1 MIAAIPI
8 ETAIVAMLVIRAEAV
23 FLCCLWPC
31 ILRENNNS
39 IFNEKKLNYLLIKNT
54 FLFWVF
60 LFSYSSSISQEIV
73 LPGINQLETII
84 NNLQGKKIGV
94 VANQSSIL
102 RESNKNQHLVDYLIQ
117 NKIDIEKV
125 FAPEH
130 GFRGKADAGEK
141 IKTKKDKNTGLE
153 IISLYGKN
161 RKPSVE
167 KLNGIELM
175 IFDLQDVGVRFYTY
189 LSTLHYVMEAC
200 AENNIPLIVL
210 DRPNPNIQYVDGPIL
225 ESTYKSFVGMHPVPI
240 VYGMTIGEYAQMIN
254 GEGWLNNKIKVELK
268 IIPIKNYTRDTFYE
282 LPIRPSPNLPNSMA
296 IALYPSLCLMEATVY
311 SIGRGTEL
319 QFQIYGHP
327 EYKYRN
333 FSFKPRPNF
342 GSKYPKHNNVL
353 CYGKDLSNVP
363 SPKKIELKWII
374 DAYRN
379 FPYPNS
385 FFLNGFNR
393 IAGNSKLKQQ
403 LINGTSEIEIRKS
416 WIKDL
421 NEFKKVREKYL
432 IYVKEY

>member
-1 MIAAIPI
+1 MK
-8 ETAIVAMLVIRAEAV
+8 
-23 FLCCLWPC
+23 
-31 ILRENNNS
+31 
-39 IFNEKKLNYLLIKNT
+39 KKLNYFLIKNT
-54 FLFWVF
+54 FLFCVF
-60 LFSYSSSISQEIV
+60 LLSYFSSISQEIV

-84 NNLQGKKIGV
+84 TNLQGKKIGV
-94 VANQSSIL
+94 VANQASIL
-102 RESNKNQHLVDYLIQ
+102 RESNKNQHLVDYLIK
-117 NKIDIEKV
+117 NKIEIEKV

-130 GFRGKADAGEK
+130 GFRGIADAGEK
-141 IKTKKDKNTGLE
+141 IKTEKDKNTGLE

-161 RKPSVE
+161 RKPSIE

-254 GEGWLNNKIKVELK
+254 GEGWLNNKIKVDLK

-282 LPIRPSPNLPNSMA
+282 LPIRPSPNLPNSKA
-296 IALYPSLCLMEATVY
+296 IELYPSLCLMEPTVY

-327 EYKYRN
+327 EYKNKGFY
-333 FSFKPRPNF
+333 FKPRPNF
-342 GSKYPKHNNVL
+342 GSKYPKHQNVL
-353 CYGKDLSNVP
+353 CYGKDLSNVS
-363 SPKKIELKWII
+363 SPTKIELKWII
-374 DAYRN
+374 DAYQN
-379 FPYPNS
+379 FPHPDS
-385 FFLNGFNR
+385 FFLCDV
-393 IAGNSKLKQQ
+393 IASTYGILKSREK
-403 LINGTSEIEIRKS
+403 N
-416 WIKDL
+416 L
-421 NEFKKVREKYL
+421 NKFKKVREKYL
-432 IYVKEY
+432 IYF

>member
-1 MIAAIPI
+1 MK
-8 ETAIVAMLVIRAEAV
+8 
-23 FLCCLWPC
+23 
-31 ILRENNNS
+31 
-39 IFNEKKLNYLLIKNT
+39 KKLNYFLIKNT
-54 FLFWVF
+54 FLFCVF
-60 LFSYSSSISQEIV
+60 LLSYFSSISQEIV

-84 NNLQGKKIGV
+84 TNLQGKKIGV

-117 NKIDIEKV
+117 NKIEIERV

-130 GFRGKADAGEK
+130 GFRGKADAGEE
-141 IKTKKDKNTGLE
+141 IKTEKDKNTGLE

-282 LPIRPSPNLPNSMA
+282 LPIRPSPNLPNSKA
-296 IALYPSLCLMEATVY
+296 IALYPSLCLMETTVY

-327 EYKYRN
+327 EYKNRN

-379 FPYPNS
+379 FPYPDS

-403 LINGTSEIEIRKS
+403 LVNGTSEIEIRKS
-416 WIKDL
+416 WVKDL

-432 IYVKEY
+432 IYFKEY

>member
-8 ETAIVAMLVIRAEAV
+8 ETAIVAMLDIRAEAV

-39 IFNEKKLNYLLIKNT
+39 MFNEKKLNYLLIKNT

-60 LFSYSSSISQEIV
+60 LFSYSSLISQEIV
-73 LPGINQLETII
+73 LPGINQLGKII
-84 NNLQGKKIGV
+84 TNLQGKKIGV

-117 NKIDIEKV
+117 NKINIEKV

-141 IKTKKDKNTGLE
+141 IKNKKDKNTGLE

-282 LPIRPSPNLPNSMA
+282 LPIRPSPNLPNSKA
-296 IALYPSLCLMEATVY
+296 IALYPSLCLMETTVY

-379 FPYPNS
+379 FPYPDS

-403 LINGTSEIEIRKS
+403 LVNGTSEIEIRKS
-416 WIKDL
+416 WVKDL

-432 IYVKEY
+432 IYFKEY

>member
-8 ETAIVAMLVIRAEAV
+8 ETAIVAMLDIRAEAV

-39 IFNEKKLNYLLIKNT
+39 MFNEKKLNYLLIKNT

-60 LFSYSSSISQEIV
+60 LFSYSSLISQEIV
-73 LPGINQLETII
+73 LPGINQLEKII
-84 NNLQGKKIGV
+84 TNLQGKKIGV

-117 NKIDIEKV
+117 NKINIEKV

-141 IKTKKDKNTGLE
+141 IKNKKDKNTGLE

-282 LPIRPSPNLPNSMA
+282 LPIRPSPNLPNSKA
-296 IALYPSLCLMEATVY
+296 IALYPSLCLMETTVY

-379 FPYPNS
+379 FPYPDS

-393 IAGNSKLKQQ
+393 IAGNQKLKQQ

-416 WIKDL
+416 WVKDL

-432 IYVKEY
+432 IYFKEY

>member
-1 MIAAIPI
+1 MK
-8 ETAIVAMLVIRAEAV
+8 
-23 FLCCLWPC
+23 
-31 ILRENNNS
+31 
-39 IFNEKKLNYLLIKNT
+39 KKLNYFLIKNT
-54 FLFWVF
+54 FLFCVF
-60 LFSYSSSISQEIV
+60 LLSYFSSISQEIV

-84 NNLQGKKIGV
+84 TNLQEKKIGV
-94 VANQSSIL
+94 VANHASIL
-102 RESNKNQHLVDYLIQ
+102 RESNKDQHLVDYLIK
-117 NKIDIEKV
+117 NKIEIEKV

-141 IKTKKDKNTGLE
+141 IKTEKDKNTGLE

-161 RKPSVE
+161 RKPSAE

-200 AENNIPLIVL
+200 AESDIPLIVL

-282 LPIRPSPNLPNSMA
+282 LPIRPSPNLPNSKA
-296 IALYPSLCLMEATVY
+296 IELYPSLCLMEPTVY

-327 EYKYRN
+327 EYKNKGFY
-333 FSFKPRPNF
+333 FKPRPNF
-342 GSKYPKHNNVL
+342 GSKYPKHQNVL
-353 CYGKDLSNVP
+353 CYGKDLSNVS

-374 DAYRN
+374 DAYQN
-379 FPYPNS
+379 FPHPDS

-403 LINGTSEIEIRKS
+403 LIKGRSEIEIRRS
-416 WIKDL
+416 WEKDL
-421 NEFKKVREKYL
+421 NKFKKIRKKYL
-432 IYVKEY
+432 IYF

>member
-1 MIAAIPI
+1 MK
-8 ETAIVAMLVIRAEAV
+8 
-23 FLCCLWPC
+23 
-31 ILRENNNS
+31 
-39 IFNEKKLNYLLIKNT
+39 KKLKYYYIKNT
-54 FLFWVF
+54 FLFFVLSLSF
-60 LFSYSSSISQEIV
+60 INSIGQEIV
-73 LPGINQLETII
+73 LPGINQLESQIP
-84 NNLQGKKIGV
+84 NLRGKKIGI
-94 VANQSSIL
+94 VAHQASII
-102 RESNKNQHLVDYLIQ
+102 SNANKNQHLVDYLIQ

-141 IKTKKDKNTGLE
+141 IKNKKDKNTGLE

-254 GEGWLNNKIKVELK
+254 GEGWLNNNIKVELK
-268 IIPIKNYTRDTFYE
+268 IIPIKNYTRDKFYE
-282 LPIRPSPNLPNSMA
+282 LPIRPSPNLPNSKA
-296 IALYPSLCLMEATVY
+296 IALYPSLCLMEPTVY

-327 EYKYRN
+327 EYKNKGFY
-333 FSFKPRPNF
+333 FKPRPNF

-379 FPYPNS
+379 FPYPDS

-416 WIKDL
+416 WAKDL
-421 NEFKKVREKYL
+421 NKFKKIREKYL
-432 IYVKEY
+432 IYF

>member
-84 NNLQGKKIGV
+84 TNLQGKKIGV

-117 NKIDIEKV
+117 NKINIEKV

-141 IKTKKDKNTGLE
+141 IKNKKDKNTGLE

-282 LPIRPSPNLPNSMA
+282 LPIRPSPNLPNSKA
-296 IALYPSLCLMEATVY
+296 IALYPSLCLMETTVY

-379 FPYPNS
+379 FPYPDS

-403 LINGTSEIEIRKS
+403 LINGTSEIEIRES
-416 WIKDL
+416 WVKDL
-421 NEFKKVREKYL
+421 NLFKKVREKYL
-432 IYVKEY
+432 IYF

>member
-1 MIAAIPI
+1 M
-8 ETAIVAMLVIRAEAV
+8 
-23 FLCCLWPC
+23 
-31 ILRENNNS
+31 
-39 IFNEKKLNYLLIKNT
+39 IKNT
-54 FLFWVF
+54 FLFCVF
-60 LFSYSSSISQEIV
+60 LLSYFSSNSQEIV

-84 NNLQGKKIGV
+84 TNLQEKKIGV
-94 VANQSSIL
+94 VANQASIL
-102 RESNKNQHLVDYLIQ
+102 RESNKDQHLVDYLIQ
-117 NKIDIEKV
+117 NKIEIEKV

-130 GFRGKADAGEK
+130 GFRGIADAGEK
-141 IKTKKDKNTGLE
+141 IKTEKDKNTGLE

-167 KLNGIELM
+167 KLKGIELM

-200 AENNIPLIVL
+200 AESNIPLIVL

-225 ESTYKSFVGMHPVPI
+225 ESSYKSFVGMHPVPI

-282 LPIRPSPNLPNSMA
+282 LPIRPSPNLPNSKA
-296 IALYPSLCLMEATVY
+296 IELYPSLCLMEPTVY

-327 EYKYRN
+327 EYKNKGFY
-333 FSFKPRPNF
+333 FKPRPNF
-342 GSKYPKHNNVL
+342 GSKYPKHQNVL
-353 CYGKDLSNVP
+353 CYGKDLSNVS
-363 SPKKIELKWII
+363 SPTKIELKWII
-374 DAYRN
+374 DAYQN
-379 FPYPNS
+379 FPHPDS

-403 LINGTSEIEIRKS
+403 LIKGASEIEIRKS
-416 WIKDL
+416 WEKDL
-421 NEFKKVREKYL
+421 NKFKKVREKYL
-432 IYVKEY
+432 IYF

>member
-39 IFNEKKLNYLLIKNT
+39 MFNEKKLNYLLIKNT

-60 LFSYSSSISQEIV
+60 LFSYSSLISQEIV
-73 LPGINQLETII
+73 LPGINQLEKII
-84 NNLQGKKIGV
+84 TNLQGKKIGV

-117 NKIDIEKV
+117 NKINIEKV

-141 IKTKKDKNTGLE
+141 IKNKKDKNTGLE

-282 LPIRPSPNLPNSMA
+282 LPIRPSPNLPNSKA
-296 IALYPSLCLMEATVY
+296 IALYPSLCLMETTVY

-379 FPYPNS
+379 FPYPDS
-385 FFLNGFNR
+385 FFLDGFNR

-403 LINGTSEIEIRKS
+403 LVNGTSEIEIRKS
-416 WIKDL
+416 WVKDL

>member
-8 ETAIVAMLVIRAEAV
+8 ETAIVAMLDIRAEAV

-39 IFNEKKLNYLLIKNT
+39 MFNEKKLNYLLIKNT

-60 LFSYSSSISQEIV
+60 LFSYSSLISQEIV
-73 LPGINQLETII
+73 LPGINQLEKII
-84 NNLQGKKIGV
+84 TNLQGKKIGV

-117 NKIDIEKV
+117 NKIEIERV

-141 IKTKKDKNTGLE
+141 IKNKKDKNTGLE

-282 LPIRPSPNLPNSMA
+282 LPIRPSPNLPNSKA
-296 IALYPSLCLMEATVY
+296 IALYPSLCLMETTVY

-379 FPYPNS
+379 FPYPDS

-403 LINGTSEIEIRKS
+403 LVNGTSEIEIRKS
-416 WIKDL
+416 WVKDL

-432 IYVKEY
+432 IYFKEY